1 MITSKIG
8 KNAEDFACMYLRNQ
22 GYVIQEQNWRF
33 KNAEIDII
41 CQINSLL
48 VFVEVK
54 SRAYTYFGEPEST
67 IDIQKEE
74 RIIDAAMA
82 YMRKIKHNWAIRFDI
97 ISIQLDSLK
106 RPVSLKHFKDAFF

>member
-1 MITSKIG
+1 MLTSEIG
-8 KNAEDFACMYLRNQ
+8 KNAEDFACTYLRNE
-22 GYVIQEQNWRF
+22 GYLIREQNWRF

-41 CQINSLL
+41 CQMKSLL

-74 RIIDAAMA
+74 RTIDAALA
-82 YMRKIKHNWAIRFDI
+82 YMREINHNWAIRFDI
-97 ISIQLDSLK
+97 ISIQLDGLK
-106 RPVSLKHFKDAFF
+106 RPVSLKHFEDAFF